1 MKLSPRLAIPVLLLS
16 ASAILTKNIRAK
28 DNNKLPQVI
37 VTPQDGAE
45 MVLIPAGEF
54 KMGSNVRQGEQ
65 PVHTVYLPAFY
76 IDKYEVTNK
85 QYEKYVP
92 HYKRT
97 IYSDC
102 DNCPATYISW
112 HEAAAYAKWAG
123 KRLPTEEEW
132 EKAAQGPE
140 GYKYSYGNTYD
151 KSQARVGLTWEDT
164 AVKVGSYAP
173 NGYGVYDM
181 TGNAWEWCADW
192 YNAYEHKLGLADF
205 PRSEIYKVV
214 RGGAWG
220 SDDYFSRTA
229 KRFKFEPHIRFFS
242 VGFRLAKTPK

>member
-1 MKLSPRLAIPVLLLS
+1 MTKTSRSLLLLS
-16 ASAILTKNIRAK
+16 TLLSVFLAGGDLAQAGGE
-28 DNNKLPQVI
+28 LPKVI
-37 VTPQDGAE
+37 TLPGDGAE

-54 KMGSNVRQGEQ
+54 QMGSDVRQGEQ

-76 IDKYEVTNK
+76 IDKYEVTNR
-85 QYEKYVP
+85 QYERFDP

-97 IYSDC
+97 KYSSCDDC
-102 DNCPATYISW
+102 PVTYISW

-132 EKAAQGPE
+132 EKAAKGPE

-151 KSQARVGLTWEDT
+151 KNRARTGLSWEAG
-164 AVKVGSYAP
+164 AVKVGSYPP

-181 TGNAWEWCADW
+181 TGNVWEWCDDW
-192 YNAYEHKLGLADF
+192 YNSYELKLKLIEF
-205 PRSEIYKVV
+205 PRTEIYKVV

-220 SDDYFSRTA
+220 SDEYFSRTA

-242 VGFRLAKTPK
+242 VGFRLAKTPE